1 MQVSRQKETQSITR
15 IVVSLMINKNKQKK
29 QKTNEI
35 GRNKS
40 KTPKAINNNN
50 NNNKIDEKYDVG

>member
-1 MQVSRQKETQSITR
+1 MPVWRQKETYSITR
-15 IVVSLMINKNKQKK
+15 IVVSLMINKNK

-50 NNNKIDEKYDVG
+50 NNNNNK

>member
-1 MQVSRQKETQSITR
+1 
-15 IVVSLMINKNKQKK
+15 MINKNKQTNK
-29 QKTNEI
+29 QKTHEI